1 MDLNRCTQ
9 CGIERCGPTENID
22 PKNIQLIKELGRG
35 AFGCVFEAKW
45 RASNLVPQIP
55 WYPCSCINPQN
66 DSTVAVG
73 GSTVAVKYMEKHS
86 NEDTCNFLREI
97 CALSSMKHTNIVEL
111 FGGGQTDSH
120 YFLVMELAEGSLR
133 NVLSKGPITSGKG
146 LSYLRQSAE
155 GLHFLHMN
163 NMIHR
168 DIKPENLLIFHKGET
183 IKLGDFGLVSDN
195 YLTRT
200 AAGTDLYM
208 DPQAIKTNKCNY
220 KSDIYSWAVTIWEM
234 FSGKSPTWNRQKRR
248 PVIPKS
254 WPKKVQVLILLCLSH
269 DEDSIMSM
277 DDVIKF
283 YNYGPNENS
292 ENYSNV
298 QTGSDLSKYFIGGG
312 FAAGL
317 VVAIIMA
324 FHSLR

>member
-1 MDLNRCTQ
+1 
-9 CGIERCGPTENID
+9 
-22 PKNIQLIKELGRG
+22 
-35 AFGCVFEAKW
+35 
-45 RASNLVPQIP
+45 
-55 WYPCSCINPQN
+55 
-66 DSTVAVG
+66 
-73 GSTVAVKYMEKHS
+73 
-86 NEDTCNFLREI
+86 
-97 CALSSMKHTNIVEL
+97 
-111 FGGGQTDSH
+111 
-120 YFLVMELAEGSLR
+120 
-133 NVLSKGPITSGKG
+133 
-146 LSYLRQSAE
+146 
-155 GLHFLHMN
+155 MN

-183 IKLGDFGLVSDN
+183 IKIGDFGLVSDN
-195 YLTRT
+195 YLTRN
-200 AAGTDLYM
+200 AAGTTLYM
-208 DPQAIKTNKCNY
+208 DPQAIKSNKCNY
-220 KSDIYSWAVTIWEM
+220 KSDIYSWAVTMWEM

-254 WPKKVQVLILLCLSH
+254 WPKKLQVLILLCLSH
-269 DEDSIMSM
+269 DSDSIMSM

-283 YNYGPNENS
+283 YNCGPNENS